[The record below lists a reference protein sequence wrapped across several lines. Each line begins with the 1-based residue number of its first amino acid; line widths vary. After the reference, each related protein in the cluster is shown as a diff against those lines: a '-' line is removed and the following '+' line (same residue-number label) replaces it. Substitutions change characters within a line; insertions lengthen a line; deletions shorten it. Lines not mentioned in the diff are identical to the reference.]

1 MLKMVD
7 LYELSEDTSQKVP
20 SLQKKDIDMMV
31 RTSKE
36 CHLKWPGML
45 VGKVELS
52 I

>member
-1 MLKMVD
+1 MAD
-7 LYELSEDTSQKVP
+7 LCELSEDTSQKAR

-31 RTSKE
+31 RIPAKKKSFQIA
-36 CHLKWPGML
+36 GGIL